1 MSVVDNRVVSMTFD
15 NKQFE
20 SGVATSM
27 STLDKLKQKLSLTE
41 ASKGFEDLGKAAD
54 RLSFDT
60 LNINLEGVTAKFSA
74 FQSFIHGI
82 FESLGNDVAQFGKRL
97 VSSLTFDQIMSGWG
111 KYGEMATSVASI
123 IAATGDSQ
131 EAVYD
136 KLNKLNWFSDAT
148 SYSLTQMTGAYSKFA
163 AAGVD
168 AESSLQAIMGL
179 ATAASRA
186 GISASDSRFN
196 NVLYNVSQ
204 AMGMGYLGTM
214 DWKSLEL
221 ASIATVE
228 FKQKLIDVGVE
239 LEELKKV
246 GDKVFTKTGVE
257 VTAENLRNTLSEK
270 WATKDVMLGAFGMY
284 GGFVDEVYKYATEKG
299 ISAEQAMQ
307 ELADTTDQ
315 FGYAAMRSAQETKT
329 WAEAV
334 DATKDA
340 VSTLWM
346 KIFQDVIGNY
356 EEAKEVW
363 GAVAGW
369 LYDTFATPLEKIEG
383 FLSKWKDLGGRDSL
397 LIGLKTGFESLGE
410 VSDVVKNAFS
420 GLSPLLT
427 EIFGLSSEVKESL
440 PSLKDLKPLMDIG
453 GIFTQGGA
461 LTAGPGLDVL
471 KGGLSE
477 ATDAVTELGD
487 AFHVFEDV
495 GPGGTFDLSPAA
507 KPLIE
512 FTKELGSEVKAPETF
527 GEKLVSLTHRF
538 REFMESIKPTPETL
552 EKIAKIFGGIASVID
567 LGKTIFSA
575 AFSIIKSFFS
585 EMSGGSV
592 SVLDVAAAI
601 GEWVSKTVEAIKT
614 SEEFQNIIQKIKNV
628 LAPVAHFLRDFFGN
642 TLASFK
648 SGGGGLTGVLQV
660 IFDTLSN
667 IGEVVVD
674 IIEELTG
681 WDLHGIF
688 GTVKTVIQDV
698 RDYVVDLVSKLTG
711 NNDFS
716 IWETLKNIFVGI
728 KDAIGPV
735 VEGVGSLFTKV
746 VEGARNLASKI
757 NLENIISGLQSV
769 WNWVKG
775 AGAKVWEWIKG
786 VGESLGKL
794 DLGQLFGSVAT
805 GAGAV
810 GIWAIFDKL
819 KGVLGMF
826 GKGGEASGSKDGFKS
841 FLGGIKDTLVD
852 FSNTLKQSI
861 SIGNIIKVAAAILI
875 LAIAVKTISDIP
887 TTQLIMAV
895 GAISILFTQVSN
907 AISTL
912 AAIKFADSNGLLKAT
927 IGIVAM
933 SVSVLILASAMKKIA
948 SLSVGELVKGVVA
961 IGVLLAELTLV
972 TKFAKSNNL
981 ISTGV
986 GLIAVAAAV
995 AILASVAKTFVDM
1008 SWEDLLKAGV
1018 AIGALLTALTGM
1030 TMLIGEVGQGSGM
1043 IKAGVGLIAVAAAIK
1058 ILASAAKDFATLE
1071 WDELG
1076 KAGASITVLLGALMG
1091 FTIGVT
1097 KLANPRKMISI
1108 GIGMIGLAAAVK
1120 ILASAAEDFASLS
1133 VEQLTKAGVS
1143 IVVLLGA
1150 LFGFSTGISK
1160 LGGNLIAQGAGLV
1173 VIASALLEFAL
1184 VAKVFGSMDWEQLGK
1199 AGAAIGGL
1207 LLAIMGFSIGMQ
1219 HLAGGGLL
1227 GAASLLVIAAAMNVL
1242 IPPFLVFS
1250 KLEWEAIARGLAA
1263 MGGSLII
1270 FLGAAMVAQIVWPGL
1285 LALAAAVTL
1294 LSVAFATLLPVFAL
1308 FSAFSWDAIAKSLS
1322 VLGGTLIIFLGAAL
1336 IAEAVAPG
1344 LFILAGAMLALGA
1357 AVALLGIGI
1366 GTLVSAIS
1374 LGLAIGTA
1382 GIEAFLLNL
1391 VMIITTII
1399 GMIPMVVAGI
1409 VGVIVGF
1416 VAALAAEI
1424 GTLVA
1429 AVVVIVK
1436 AIIDALIELV
1446 PPVIELIKVLL
1457 LGLIDMLVEI
1467 TPPFFEFL
1475 NVFFEELM
1483 NSVALLL
1490 GELLQVIFAFLIDLL
1505 ERLTDFVP
1513 RFVDFVVV
1521 AVQAII
1527 AGLATLIPQVISL
1540 ILQMMIDLLEAIAV
1554 KLPDLIQAG
1563 VDVIVAFMEGL
1574 GSAVPQLIDAGFKM
1588 IIDFIDGLATA
1599 IETNTE
1605 PLLDAVDHL
1614 IWAIIDAA
1622 VAVLTH
1628 AVANLKEAG
1637 QKLMD
1642 SGFMQGLK
1650 DKWDSVVS
1658 TVKDIINDAK
1668 DAITEKVSEWI
1679 SAGKTLI
1686 TNVTTGIRQK
1696 LSALKTQVKDV
1707 IDEAKQGIIDKV
1719 TEWTTA
1725 GKDMIDGFISG
1736 VKAKATAIFNAAV
1749 NVVSDAVQ
1757 GVKSFLGINSPSK
1770 LFKSFGEYTDQGFID
1785 GVNALADQV
1794 SGSTKSMAE
1803 GAVNAF
1809 TGVMDGAFDAEDFGD
1824 PVIRPVMDLSE
1835 IQNGKN
1841 SIDKLLSDNY
1851 GIGAN
1856 YQNATRVGAVS
1867 RIGFANG
1874 ADGASGNQTSNVSM
1888 GGVTIVINASDGQD
1902 VNELADLVAYKLNHD
1917 IIRENVVFS

>member
-27 STLDKLKQKLSLTE
+27 STLDKLKQKISMTE
-41 ASKGFEDLGKAAD
+41 ASKGFEELGKAAD

-60 LNINLEGVTAKFSA
+60 LNINIDGVTAKFSA

-97 VSSLTFDQIMSGWG
+97 VGSLTFDQVMSGWG

-196 NVLYNVSQ
+196 SVLYNVSQ

-239 LEELKKV
+239 LGELKKE
-246 GDKVFTKTGVE
+246 GDKVFTQKGTE
-257 VTAENLRNTLSEK
+257 VTAENLRESLSEK
-270 WATKDVMLGAFGMY
+270 WLTKDVMLGGFGMY

-363 GAVAGW
+363 GTVAGW
-369 LYDTFATPLEKIEG
+369 LYDAFAVPLENVERL
-383 FLSKWKDLGGRDSL
+383 LSSWKKLGGRDEL
-397 LIGLKTGFESLGE
+397 LQGLKTGFESFGE
-410 VSDVVKNAFS
+410 VLNVVKDAFS
-420 GLSPLLT
+420 GLSPFLT
-427 EIFGLSSEVKESL
+427 EIFGLSSAVESISDAI
-440 PSLKDLKPLMDIG
+440 PSPEELKGLKPI
-453 GIFTQGGA
+453 
-461 LTAGPGLDVL
+461 
-471 KGGLSE
+471 E
-477 ATDAVTELGD
+477 
-487 AFHVFEDV
+487 
-495 GPGGTFDLSPAA
+495 
-507 KPLIE
+507 E
-512 FTKELGSEVKAPETF
+512 FTKVLGSEAEGPKTF
-527 GEKLVSLTHRF
+527 GEKLVLLTRRF

-567 LGKTIFSA
+567 LVKTIFSA

-757 NLENIISGLQSV
+757 NLENIISGLKSV

-826 GKGGEASGSKDGFKS
+826 GKGCEAFGSKDGFKS
-841 FLGGIKDTLVD
+841 FLGGIKDALVD

-895 GAISILFTQVSN
+895 GAISILFTQVSS

-927 IGIVAM
+927 LGIVAM
-933 SVSVLILASAMKKIA
+933 SVGVLILASAMKKIA
-948 SLSVGELVKGVVA
+948 SLSVEELVKGVVA

-995 AILASVAKTFVDM
+995 AILASVAKTFADM
-1008 SWEDLLKAGV
+1008 SWEDLLKAGT

-1043 IKAGVGLIAVAAAIK
+1043 VKAGVGLIAVAAAIK
-1058 ILASAAKDFATLE
+1058 ILASAAKDFASMDWE
-1071 WDELG
+1071 DLG
-1076 KAGASITVLLGALMG
+1076 KAGSAITVLLAALMG

-1097 KLANPRKMISI
+1097 KLGSPKGMIST
-1108 GIGMIGLAAAVK
+1108 GIGVIAIAAALK
-1120 ILASAAEDFASLS
+1120 ILASVAKDFA
-1133 VEQLTKAGVS
+1133 
-1143 IVVLLGA
+1143 
-1150 LFGFSTGISK
+1150 
-1160 LGGNLIAQGAGLV
+1160 
-1173 VIASALLEFAL
+1173 
-1184 VAKVFGSMDWEQLGK
+1184 SMDWESLGK
-1199 AGAAIGGL
+1199 AGAAITVLLAAVMGFSIGVSKLGGNLMAQGIGL
-1207 LLAIMGFSIGMQ
+1207 LLVAAALKQLSTVAKVFGDMDWESLGKAGAAIVVLLAAIMGFSIGMQ
-1219 HLAGGGLL
+1219 ALAGGGLA

-1250 KLEWEAIARGLAA
+1250 KLKWEAIARGLSA
-1263 MGGSLII
+1263 MGGSLLI
-1270 FLGAAMVAQIVWPGL
+1270 FLAAAAVAQIVWPGL

-1322 VLGGTLIIFLGAAL
+1322 VLGGTLLIFLGAAL

-1399 GMIPMVVAGI
+1399 GMIPMIVAGI
-1409 VGVIVGF
+1409 VGVVVGF

-1490 GELLQVIFAFLIDLL
+1490 GELLPVIFAFLIDLL

-1563 VDVIVAFMEGL
+1563 VDVVVAFMEGL

-1599 IETNTE
+1599 IETNME

-1650 DKWDSVVS
+1650 DKWDSIVT
-1658 TVKDIINDAK
+1658 TVKNIVSDAK
-1668 DAITEKVSEWI
+1668 DAVTEKVSDWI
-1679 SAGKTLI
+1679 SAGKELI
-1686 TNVTTGIRQK
+1686 EKVATGIRKKLDDLKTNVKNVIDDAKTGITDK
-1696 LSALKTQVKDV
+1696 LS
-1707 IDEAKQGIIDKV
+1707 
-1719 TEWTTA
+1719 EWTSA
-1725 GKDMIDGFISG
+1725 GKDMIQGFIDG
-1736 VKAKATAIFNAAV
+1736 VKSKATAIWNAAV
-1749 NVVSDAVQ
+1749 GVVQDAVQ

-1770 LFKSFGEYTDQGFID
+1770 LFESFGVNTDQGYIN
-1785 GVNALADQV
+1785 GVEALADRV

-1809 TGVMDGAFDAEDFGD
+1809 TGVMDGAFDSDDFGD

-1835 IQNGKN
+1835 IQNGRN
-1841 SIDKLLSDNY
+1841 RIDDMLAGNY
-1851 GIGAN
+1851 GIDGN
-1856 YQNATRVGAVS
+1856 YMAASRIGAVS
-1867 RIGFANG
+1867 RYGYLNG
-1874 ADGASGNQTSNVSM
+1874 SDSNTAGQSSNVSM
-1888 GGVTIVINASDGQD
+1888 GGVTIVINTSEGQD
-1902 VNELADLVAYKLNHD
+1902 ADEIAELVAYKLTHD
-1917 IIRENVVFS
+1917 ITRENAVFA